1 VADPVRAAQR
11 ARPRGAARLRRG
23 ARLTG
28 GRGDRG
34 GCLPRPAS
42 AHRRAGAA
50 RAARPGRPDAY
61 WAALNEPEGRRL
73 TGTHAEF
80 TLEQTERW
88 LATRGEQHD
97 LADWAAISRHDG
109 ESCGFRIALAG
120 PHVYGRG
127 FGTEIT
133 RLVVGYALDTVGL
146 HRLQLEVYAFN
157 PRAQRVYEKCGF
169 RVEGRRRDALLWDG
183 ERVDVVD
190 MGILRTDP
198 RP

>member
-1 VADPVRAAQR
+1 VVPSDAFSDQPV
-11 ARPRGAARLRRG
+11 
-23 ARLTG
+23 LTG
-28 GRGDRG
+28 DRVRLEPLG
-34 GCLPRPAS
+34 PDVL
-42 AHRRAGAA
+42 
-50 RAARPGRPDAY
+50 DAY

-88 LATRGEQHD
+88 LRTRAEQHER
-97 LADWAAISRHDG
+97 ADWAATSLADG
-109 ESCGFRIALAG
+109 SYLGEAVLNDLDPDNETCGFRIALAG

-133 RLVVGYALDTVGL
+133 RLVVGHALDTVGL
-146 HRLQLEVYAFN
+146 HRLELQVYAFN

-183 ERVDVVD
+183 ERIDVLD
-190 MGILRTDP
+190 MAILRTDP